1 MWNQSPPN
9 RGYNK
14 KTPWPTV
21 RTTEDI
27 PSVRGTT
34 RACTRFRQ
42 GEATEEN
49 ATAGLALQYTLEK
62 IDISRTYTV
71 APAYN
76 KGAYQVISK
85 EHVKYIGK

>member
-27 PSVRGTT
+27 PSVT
-34 RACTRFRQ
+34 CFRQ
-42 GEATEEN
+42 GEATEKN

>member
-42 GEATEEN
+42 GEATESM
-49 ATAGLALQYTLEK
+49 QYRQEK

>member
-9 RGYNK
+9 HGYNK

-27 PSVRGTT
+27 PSVTS
-34 RACTRFRQ
+34 FRQ
-42 GEATEEN
+42 GEATESM
-49 ATAGLALQYTLEK
+49 QYRQEK
-62 IDISRTYTV
+62 IEISRGYTV

>member
-27 PSVRGTT
+27 PSVT
-34 RACTRFRQ
+34 CFRQ
-42 GEATEEN
+42 GEATESM
-49 ATAGLALQYTLEK
+49 QYRQEK